1 MYLGFEDMLTLLHPA
16 IAVLF
21 VFPLIGIVVRMAWQT
36 RQRRLAVLD
45 GGKSK
50 IPPVVGQE
58 HVNIGKVLTG
68 AVVGVE
74 LLGIT
79 HPLVS
84 NIIEKK
90 VFQTAPFTVF
100 LIALLYLVAISSLV
114 VLYRA
119 REPHWRAIFATLSG
133 AGVVILSLQDGIY
146 RRDEEWWFSHL
157 YLGITVTLL
166 MIFSL
171 AIIQDIYQDRQNR
184 WRTVHIVLNCV
195 ALLLFVGQGLTGTR
209 DLLEIPLSWQKPVV
223 YSCNFDPKSPA
234 FKTCPTPK

>member
-1 MYLGFEDMLTLLHPA
+1 MYLGFEDMLLLVHPA

-58 HVNIGKVLTG
+58 HVNVGKVLTG

-79 HPLVS
+79 RPLVS
-84 NIIEKK
+84 NIVEKK
-90 VFQTAPFTVF
+90 VFQTAPFTVL
-100 LIALLYLVAISSLV
+100 LIALLYLVVISSLV
-114 VLYRA
+114 MLYRA

-157 YLGITVTLL
+157 YLGIIVTQL

-171 AIIQDIYQDRQNR
+171 AIIQDIYQDRKNR

-209 DLLEIPLSWQKPVV
+209 DLLEIPLSWQKPAV

-234 FKTCPTPK
+234 FKTCPAPK